1 MKSMNDYIMVYSILL
16 LVYRNIVAAIDKM
29 FLIWQIAF
37 PVVYIFVAGYAY
49 SALIGDQGIAI
60 GSLTVTYVS
69 FLTAGMIGFNVM
81 NGSTIA
87 GAIIWNDKRNGM
99 FQQILVMPF
108 NKIQY
113 VIANLITLILIGLGS
128 AAVIMIIGFPTIFH
142 DINVTPWS
150 IPYTVYALVAGSI
163 FFGSFTIILSTRMK
177 SSEGY
182 NVISNG
188 LFLFFAFVSSAFYPA
203 EGLPQPLAAA
213 FYVNPLTYIVDITRA
228 GIFAQIDMFTNVEV
242 LILGLLSTAVFLIA
256 TRSMIKMEG

>member
-1 MKSMNDYIMVYSILL
+1 MKSINDYIMVYSILL

-113 VIANLITLILIGLGS
+113 VIANLITLILIGL
-128 AAVIMIIGFPTIFH
+128 
-142 DINVTPWS
+142 
-150 IPYTVYALVAGSI
+150 
-163 FFGSFTIILSTRMK
+163 
-177 SSEGY
+177 
-182 NVISNG
+182 
-188 LFLFFAFVSSAFYPA
+188 
-203 EGLPQPLAAA
+203 
-213 FYVNPLTYIVDITRA
+213 
-228 GIFAQIDMFTNVEV
+228 
-242 LILGLLSTAVFLIA
+242 
-256 TRSMIKMEG
+256 

>member
-1 MKSMNDYIMVYSILL
+1 MKSINDYIMVYSILL

-128 AAVIMIIGFPTIFH
+128 AAVIMLIGFPTIFH

-163 FFGSFTIILSTRMK
+163 FTIILSTKMK

-242 LILGLLSTAVFLIA
+242 LILGLLSSAVFLIA

>member
-1 MKSMNDYIMVYSILL
+1 MRPVNDYMMVYSVLL
-16 LVYRNIVAAIDKM
+16 LVYRNLVAAIDKM

-49 SALIGDQGIAI
+49 SALIGDQGITV
-60 GSLTVTYVS
+60 GSLSITYVS

-108 NKIQY
+108 NKVQY
-113 VIANLITLILIGLGS
+113 VIANLITLILIGLAS
-128 AAVIMIIGFPTIFH
+128 AAVIMIIGLPTIFQ
-142 DINVTPWS
+142 DVNISLWS
-150 IPYTVYALVAGSI
+150 IPYTIYALVGGSI

-203 EGLPQPLAAA
+203 EGLPQPLSVA

-228 GIFAQIDMFTNVEV
+228 GIFSQVDTFTNIQV
-242 LILGLLSTAVFLIA
+242 LILSLLSATVFLIA
-256 TRSMIKMEG
+256 TRAMIKMEA

>member
-1 MKSMNDYIMVYSILL
+1 MMAMNYSMMATYNILL
-16 LVYRNIVAAIDKM
+16 LVYRNLFAAIDKM

-113 VIANLITLILIGLGS
+113 VIANLITLMMMGLASAGLILIAGT
-128 AAVIMIIGFPTIFH
+128 PT
-142 DINVTPWS
+142 
-150 IPYTVYALVAGSI
+150 
-163 FFGSFTIILSTRMK
+163 
-177 SSEGY
+177 
-182 NVISNG
+182 
-188 LFLFFAFVSSAFYPA
+188 
-203 EGLPQPLAAA
+203 
-213 FYVNPLTYIVDITRA
+213 
-228 GIFAQIDMFTNVEV
+228 
-242 LILGLLSTAVFLIA
+242 
-256 TRSMIKMEG
+256 